1 MRNAWLI
8 LTIALLL
15 SAGCAGRD
23 SFTATSR
30 IDPGVLLEA
39 LEQRR
44 IELST
49 GITGELDMDFRG
61 PSRHYRGDGY
71 ITLTPSGKFR
81 LEVPGAFGSTVLLMV
96 SDGLSTVVYY
106 PSESRAYRATGPGD
120 QLASFLPFPMPFD
133 PPSLSGMLTG
143 TVSPDDH
150 EITAYEAA
158 SGERLLVFEDST
170 ASQYRYLF
178 SGGLVPHI
186 SRLWVTLEE
195 GELTVE
201 FSKSNLWLPDRFRYT
216 NGDTRMKGRFQWV
229 RIAEDLAG
237 SVFTL
242 DLPENVTL
250 RELGAAQ

>member
-1 MRNAWLI
+1 MKKAWLI

-23 SFTATSR
+23 SFTATAR
-30 IDPGVLLEA
+30 IEPGVLLEA

-44 IELST
+44 NELST
-49 GITGELDMDFRG
+49 GITGELDMDFKD
-61 PSRHYRGDGY
+61 PSRHHRGDGY

-96 SDGLSTVVYY
+96 SDGLTTVVYY
-106 PSESRAYRATGPGD
+106 PSESRAYRTTGPGD
-120 QLASFLPFPMPFD
+120 QLAPFLPFPMPFD
-133 PPSLSGMLTG
+133 PSSLSGMLTG

-150 EITAYEAA
+150 EVTAYEAA

-170 ASQYRYLF
+170 VSQYRYLF

-201 FSKSNLWLPDRFRYT
+201 FSRSDPWLPDRFRYT

-229 RIAEDLAG
+229 RIAENLDG

-242 DLPENVTL
+242 DLPGNVTL